1 LYRSEEAVTGR
12 VVSLQVRTE
21 KHGTPTPVVE
31 VVGRVG
37 GGLDGDIHAHRTSRA
52 VLVVD
57 RATLDALG
65 LAPGDLREEITIEG
79 LPDVTNLPVD
89 GELLIG
95 GATLRVNGPCE
106 PCTHIGELLGV
117 PDREEFRLSLLGRR
131 GALCTVS
138 AISGPIRVGDAVEL
152 LARRS
157 STKTSPSERCSATF
171 SSDSLLHVSTRVT
184 SSAAAAS
191 EDEA

>member
-1 LYRSEEAVTGR
+1 MTGR
-12 VVSLQVRTE
+12 VTSLQIRTE
-21 KHGTPTPVVE
+21 KHGMPTPIAE

-37 GGLDGDIHAHRTSRA
+37 GGLDGDVHAHRTSRA

-79 LPDVTNLPVD
+79 LPDVTNLPIDSEVR
-89 GELLIG
+89 IG
-95 GATLRVNGPCE
+95 GVTLRVNGPCE

-117 PDREEFRLSLLGRR
+117 PDREVFRQSLLGRR

-138 AISGPIRVGDAVEL
+138 AVSGPIRVGDPVEPL
-152 LARRS
+152 VRA
-157 STKTSPSERCSATF
+157 
-171 SSDSLLHVSTRVT
+171 
-184 SSAAAAS
+184 
-191 EDEA
+191 

>member
-1 LYRSEEAVTGR
+1 MSAR
-12 VVSLQVRTE
+12 VMSLHVRTE
-21 KHGTPTPVVE
+21 KHGAPVPVAD

-37 GGLDGDIHAHRTSRA
+37 GGLEGDIHAHRSSRA

-65 LAPGDLREEITIEG
+65 LASGDLREEITIEG

-89 GELLIG
+89 AELRIG
-95 GATLRVNGPCE
+95 GVTLRVNGPCE

-117 PDREEFRLSLLGRR
+117 PDRERFRQSLLGRR

-138 AISGPIRVGDAVEL
+138 AASGPIRVGDPVEVL
-152 LARRS
+152 VRA
-157 STKTSPSERCSATF
+157 
-171 SSDSLLHVSTRVT
+171 
-184 SSAAAAS
+184 
-191 EDEA
+191 

>member
-1 LYRSEEAVTGR
+1 MNGR
-12 VVSLQVRTE
+12 VTSLHVRTE
-21 KHGTPTPVVE
+21 KHGVPKPVAE
-31 VVGRVG
+31 VVGRAG
-37 GGLDGDIHAHRTSRA
+37 GGLEGDVHAHRTSRA

-89 GELLIG
+89 TELRIG
-95 GATLRVNGPCE
+95 GVTLRVNGPCE

-117 PDREEFRLSLLGRR
+117 RDREEFRLSLVGRR

-138 AISGPIRVGDAVEL
+138 AVSGPIRVGDPVEL
-152 LARRS
+152 LVRA
-157 STKTSPSERCSATF
+157 
-171 SSDSLLHVSTRVT
+171 
-184 SSAAAAS
+184 
-191 EDEA
+191 